1 MMPGVVQMLGVMLKI
16 LCCEQ
21 GLCIIGRT
29 GETSSSFMGYHGN
42 DWLWFNSSSQ
52 ESIAQG
58 K

>member
-1 MMPGVVQMLGVMLKI
+1 MLGVMLKI